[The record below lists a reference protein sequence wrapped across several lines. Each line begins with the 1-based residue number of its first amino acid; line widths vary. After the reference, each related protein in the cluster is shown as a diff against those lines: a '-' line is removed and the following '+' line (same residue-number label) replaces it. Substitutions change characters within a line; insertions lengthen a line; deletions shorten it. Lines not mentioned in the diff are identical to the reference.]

1 MQLNTKNIMKEK
13 SQSSKELTL
22 EKKEIEKAF
31 KLGFV
36 IFMIID
42 IIIGSLLVPEILD
55 DNNITFNFLGFLPLN
70 KKLRKEKR
78 YTQKQLAEKLNVS
91 FQAVSKW
98 ETGDALPEIT
108 KLKALADT
116 FNVTVDFLLDENK
129 AEFLQ
134 QSDSP
139 SVSVLD
145 KYADKIDDCVDN
157 ISNKSGTFFKK
168 YGWIS
173 GIVLI
178 LFGIYRIV
186 INIFTIAPFLE
197 FNFFDSISGFALI
210 LSIFQILI
218 AIAFIVGGII
228 IIKKFKPKRTW
239 FSSPFNIHLFSG
251 NNNNTT

>member
-1 MQLNTKNIMKEK
+1 MKLYEKITLYRKKNGL
-13 SQSSKELTL
+13 SQE
-22 EKKEIEKAF
+22 E
-31 KLGFV
+31 
-36 IFMIID
+36 
-42 IIIGSLLVPEILD
+42 
-55 DNNITFNFLGFLPLN
+55 
-70 KKLRKEKR
+70 
-78 YTQKQLAEKLNVS
+78 LAEKIGVS
-91 FQAVSKW
+91 RQAVSKW

-186 INIFTIAPFLE
+186 INIFTIAPIFE
-197 FNFFDSISGFALI
+197 FNFFDSSISGFALI

-218 AIAFIVGGII
+218 GIAFIVGGII